1 MRLKCQA
8 SSIIEIVI
16 FFCLL
21 LIAILL
27 FFLLVAYLSPVLM
40 LEKLLNQKIL
50 DTILQCHK
58 KWKGLIAALTLF
70 FEERESNLKTVWT
83 QFSYHRNTCL
93 SPVLMLEKLLNQKI
107 LDTILQCHKK
117 WKGLIEALTLF
128 FEERES
134 NLKTVWTQ
142 FSFRRNTLW
151 WSWDKKFVVNSTQTQ
166 NKWTWYLRKY

>member
-58 KWKGLIAALTLF
+58 KWKGLIATLTLF

-93 SPVLMLEKLLNQKI
+93 SPVLMLEKTLKSKNFEHHITVSQKMKRTHWGTHI
-107 LDTILQCHKK
+107 
-117 WKGLIEALTLF
+117 
-128 FEERES
+128 
-134 NLKTVWTQ
+134 V
-142 FSFRRNTLW
+142 LW
-151 WSWDKKFVVNSTQTQ
+151 RT
-166 NKWTWYLRKY
+166 RK